1 MTDQVA
7 LNPEI
12 MALIAAAVAE
22 AVKNQPKKAK
32 GKKEGRKLLTQEQK
46 DANRNKLDLQTVAAF
61 EKLGYKNVKPREN
74 VRTFNKWI
82 ENGRRVKKGEKS
94 VKCGTWPLFHES
106 QTEPLRAEGT
116 VH

>member
-1 MTDQVA
+1 MSEQLT
-7 LNPEI
+7 PELLAAI
-12 MALIAAAVAE
+12 TAAVA
-22 AVKNQPKKAK
+22 AAKGGKKAK
-32 GKKEGRKLLTQEQK
+32 GEKKGRKLLTEEQK
-46 DANRNKLDLQTVAAF
+46 DANRAKVDAQTVAAF

-94 VKCGTWPLFHES
+94 VKCGSWPLFHFD
-106 QTEPLRAEGT
+106 QTETVKADGT